1 MSEAAKP
8 EGTRLEAL
16 IVRTE
21 QSIYG
26 TGCVVTLAEA
36 GIGWECRGIEGA
48 HWVPWP
54 LLGGLSD
61 GGGGVD
67 RVTDALALDGSS
79 LGTIFGVAAVEA
91 ERTTLAHVVA
101 SFRPDL
107 FVEMDGGCIRREVA
121 EADGGGEDASGA

>member
-1 MSEAAKP
+1 MP
-8 EGTRLEAL
+8 EAL

-21 QSIYG
+21 QSTYG

-61 GGGGVD
+61 RSGGGGWS
-67 RVTDALALDGSS
+67 TDALALDGSS
-79 LGTIFGVAAVEA
+79 LGTIFGLVVVEG

-101 SFRPDL
+101 SFRSDL
-107 FVEMDGGCIRREVA
+107 FVEMDDGCIRREVA
-121 EADGGGEDASGA
+121 AADGGGQDASGA

>member
-1 MSEAAKP
+1 MP
-8 EGTRLEAL
+8 EAL

-67 RVTDALALDGSS
+67 WVTDALALDGSS
-79 LGTIFGVAAVEA
+79 LGTIFGLVAVEG

-121 EADGGGEDASGA
+121 EADGGGVDAGGA